1 MTYKEIIKD
10 LKAKKYQPIYLLHGD
25 EAFYIDKISDYI
37 ENNVLTESEKSFNQ
51 TVIYGKE
58 AEAKTVID
66 TASRYPMM
74 AERQVVILK
83 EAQDMKTLGDLQP
96 YVERAVPSTILVIC
110 YKHKKFDSRTKLAK
124 SIKAKS
130 LKSEPEA
137 IIFES
142 KKMYDNQV
150 AGWISTY
157 LKDHKLSIEPD
168 AAELVAEY
176 LGTNLSKVSNELDK
190 LIINVPTGTSVNT
203 QLIQENIGISK
214 DYNVF
219 ELQKSIGQRDLLK
232 TQRIV
237 NYFIANP
244 KKNPLVVVVATLYNY
259 FSKVYQAHYLRNVS
273 DNELAAALGTRAFF
287 VKDYKLAR
295 KNFNLHK
302 TQDVI
307 GILSEYD
314 LRSKGVDNNGT
325 THGELLRE
333 MVYRIL
339 H

>member
-51 TVIYGKE
+51 TVI
-58 AEAKTVID
+58 D

-96 YVERAVPSTILVIC
+96 YVERAAPTTILVIC
-110 YKHKKFDSRTKLAK
+110 HKHKKFDSRTKLAK

-130 LKSEPEA
+130 LKSEA
-137 IIFES
+137 LIFES

-259 FSKVYQAHYLRNVS
+259 FSKVYQAHYLRNAS